1 MRKAIILLIATI
13 LFCGWSVNADTV
25 NGEKTY
31 EWVTIQENDTLW
43 DIASRKVNDRM
54 DIREYIY
61 EVRKLN
67 HLENTGFLTP
77 GKRLKLPSIP
87 EDR

>member
-1 MRKAIILLIATI
+1 MRKAIWILIATI

-31 EWVTIQENDTLW
+31 EWVVVEQNDTLW
-43 DIASRKVNDRM
+43 DIAARKVNNQV

-61 EVRKLN
+61 RVEKLN
-67 HLENTGFLTP
+67 HLENPGNLQP
-77 GKRLKLPSIP
+77 GKRLKLPP
-87 EDR
+87 VVE

>member
-1 MRKAIILLIATI
+1 MRKAIWILMAAI

-31 EWVTIQENDTLW
+31 EWVVVEQNDTLW
-43 DIASRKVNDRM
+43 DIAARKVDNQV

-61 EVRKLN
+61 RVEKLN
-67 HLENTGFLTP
+67 HLDNPGSLQP
-77 GKRLKLPSIP
+77 GKRLKLPPVI
-87 EDR
+87 EK

>member
-1 MRKAIILLIATI
+1 MRKAIWILISTI

-31 EWVTIQENDTLW
+31 EWVVVEQNDTLW
-43 DIASRKVNDRM
+43 DIAARKVNNRV

-61 EVRKLN
+61 RVEKLN
-67 HLENTGFLTP
+67 HLENPGNLQP
-77 GKRLKLPSIP
+77 GKRLKLPPVI
-87 EDR
+87 E